1 MQGYNLLIAF
11 NVDKNKVL
19 MCKRRKPPYQG
30 MINFP
35 GGKIEKGE
43 AGLEGAYRELWEE
56 TGITKEDIVLTHLMD
71 FTYYLSDCYLEV
83 YVGRLNKDR
92 EVFGEENELFWSEI
106 DCDFFDTKKYAG
118 EGNIGHKQIY
128 WNYKYKT
135 WEGWIMFHISN
146 FTNNDDINVLDSM
159 GPFTVIE
166 YARDLSVAPTNAMA
180 AYFCNAMNVRKRQ
193 VMCDL
198 SQANVTVQSGAMQ
211 WMVGNVKATTG
222 IKGVGDLLGKA
233 VRGKVTGESAIKP
246 EYTGDGV
253 MVLEP
258 TYKHIIL
265 LDVDDWNGSVVLDDG
280 MFLACDANLRHKA
293 VMRSTLSSAAAGNEG
308 LFNLGIVG
316 SGVLCLESPCPKEEL
331 VEVTLRD
338 DVIKI
343 DGNMAVAWS
352 GSLDFT
358 VERSGRS
365 LMGSA
370 VSGEGL
376 VNVYRG
382 TGKVL
387 FAPVR

>member
-1 MQGYNLLIAF
+1 
-11 NVDKNKVL
+11 
-19 MCKRRKPPYQG
+19 
-30 MINFP
+30 
-35 GGKIEKGE
+35 
-43 AGLEGAYRELWEE
+43 
-56 TGITKEDIVLTHLMD
+56 
-71 FTYYLSDCYLEV
+71 
-83 YVGRLNKDR
+83 
-92 EVFGEENELFWSEI
+92 
-106 DCDFFDTKKYAG
+106 
-118 EGNIGHKQIY
+118 
-128 WNYKYKT
+128 
-135 WEGWIMFHISN
+135 MFHISN

-166 YARDLSVAPTNAMA
+166 YARDLSVSPTNAMA

-193 VMCDL
+193 IMCDL

-293 VMRSTLSSAAAGNEG
+293 VMRSTLSSAVAGNEG
-308 LFNLGIVG
+308 MFNLGIVG

-358 VERSGRS
+358 VERSGKS

>member
-1 MQGYNLLIAF
+1 
-11 NVDKNKVL
+11 
-19 MCKRRKPPYQG
+19 
-30 MINFP
+30 
-35 GGKIEKGE
+35 
-43 AGLEGAYRELWEE
+43 
-56 TGITKEDIVLTHLMD
+56 
-71 FTYYLSDCYLEV
+71 
-83 YVGRLNKDR
+83 
-92 EVFGEENELFWSEI
+92 
-106 DCDFFDTKKYAG
+106 
-118 EGNIGHKQIY
+118 
-128 WNYKYKT
+128 
-135 WEGWIMFHISN
+135 MFHISN

-198 SQANVTVQSGAMQ
+198 SKANVTVQSGAMQ

-382 TGKVL
+382 TGKVS